1 MEGAKDEE
9 AKDSVAP
16 LNNNVVIRAENGKMI
31 LVEEGALMSQ
41 QELDFIKSLH
51 TRAPKHIEE
60 QFITVPETI
69 EIRQ

>member
-1 MEGAKDEE
+1 MKSAKDEE
-9 AKDSVAP
+9 ADSVAP

-51 TRAPKHIEE
+51 TRAPNTREE
-60 QFITVPETI
+60 QVILVPETI
-69 EIRQ
+69 EVRS